1 MAGKTFEATITLL
14 GKVDPSLGSAVKEAE
29 KQAGSLG
36 NKLKTVL
43 PAAAAA
49 AGVAIAKAFAEAIK
63 WGDKFN
69 ESMNQLSASTG
80 TYGADLEKLK
90 GVALDVYGDNFGD
103 SVEDVTSTL
112 ATLVQQTDLEGEA
125 LESAAKSGL
134 MLRDTFGYD
143 IAESTRTA
151 DTLMRNFGISAEEAY
166 GLMATGAQNG
176 ADKSGEL
183 LDTLNEYSS
192 QYAALG
198 MTADEFTQS
207 LIAGAESGAW
217 SIDKVGD
224 AVKEFNLRAKD
235 GSETTVAAF
244 ETLGLN
250 ADEMQAKFASGGQ
263 SAHDAFFQ
271 VVGALNSIED
281 PIARNNAAVNLFGT
295 QFEDLQANVL
305 PALSS
310 INGAAIDSKGALEGI
325 ANVRYDSIGSAL
337 QGAARQ
343 VEAGVLPIFSDAA
356 SKMQEGMAQV
366 GQLASPALMNFIN
379 EIGPPLQSMF
389 DAITPALTSIAQTV
403 LPPLL
408 NMMSAIMP
416 VIIQIAN
423 IVGGVLVT
431 AFQILSPI
439 IAVVADIFS
448 GIATI
453 VEGLV
458 TGPLSAIVNFIM
470 GALSEALTFI
480 SPALSSLGSLF
491 DTIAG
496 AVSTAVDW
504 IGSLI
509 GKLSEVGDAI
519 ANSPIGQFVGGV
531 VGGIGSFFSFAK
543 GGFTNGPYIAGE
555 DPRYPHEAVIS
566 FNPAYR
572 AQNVRY
578 WQMAGHMLG
587 AYSASMTPATAAAYG
602 GGGTVIDL
610 SGMTYSPKV
619 EVRGNASKD
628 DIVAALRQSQAEFG
642 DFLSEVLAGRAEVA
656 YA

>member
-1 MAGKTFEATITLL
+1 MEAVITLA
-14 GKVDPSLGSAVKEAE
+14 GKVDKSLSDAIKDAERQTESLGGKIKSA
-29 KQAGSLG
+29 
-36 NKLKTVL
+36 L

-49 AGVAIAKAFAEAIK
+49 AATAMAKMFAEAIRA
-63 WGDKFN
+63 GDEFN
-69 ESMNQLSASTG
+69 ETMNQLSASTG
-80 TYGADLEKLK
+80 TYGADLEELK
-90 GVALDVYGDNFGD
+90 GIALDVYRDNFGE
-103 SVEDVTSTL
+103 SVDDVSQTL

-125 LESAAKSGL
+125 LERAAESGL

-151 DTLMRNFGISAEEAY
+151 DTLMRNFGITAEEAY
-166 GLMATGAQNG
+166 GLMAAGAQNG

-198 MTADEFTQS
+198 MSADEFTQS

-235 GSETTVAAF
+235 GSDTTVAAF
-244 ETLGLN
+244 KTLGLN
-250 ADEMQAKFASGGQ
+250 ADEMQSRFAEGGQ
-263 SAHDAFFQ
+263 TAHDAFFQ
-271 VVGALNSIED
+271 VVDALNSIED

-310 INGAAIDSKGALEGI
+310 IEGASVDAQGALQGI
-325 ANVRYDSIGSAL
+325 ADVRYDSVASSL

-343 VEAGVLPIFSDAA
+343 VEAAVLPIFSDAA
-356 SKMQEGMAQV
+356 AKMQEGMAQV
-366 GQLASPALMNFIN
+366 GQLASPALMNFVN

-389 DAITPALTSIAQTV
+389 DAITPALTSIAQV
-403 LPPLL
+403 LLPPLL
-408 NMMSAIMP
+408 NLMSAIMP
-416 VIIQIAN
+416 IVIQVAN
-423 IVGGVLVT
+423 IVGGALVA
-431 AFQILSPI
+431 AFQIVSPI
-439 IAVVADIFS
+439 IGAVANIF
-448 GIATI
+448 AFLLPI

-458 TGPLSAIVNFIM
+458 TGPLSALVN
-470 GALSEALTFI
+470 GLLDG
-480 SPALSSLGSLF
+480 LSSALEWLAGPLSTVQGF
-491 DTIAG
+491 FEGVAG
-496 AVSTAVDW
+496 AVMGVVDW
-504 IGSLI
+504 IGNLI
-509 GKLSEVGDAI
+509 GKLGEVGNAI
-519 ANSPIGQFVGGV
+519 ASSPIGQFVGG
-531 VGGIGSFFSFAK
+531 IGNMLGFAR
-543 GGFTNGPYIAGE
+543 GGFTSGPYIAGE
-555 DPRYPHEAVIS
+555 DPRYPNEAVIS

-572 AQNVRY
+572 AQNLRY

-587 AYSASMTPATAAAYG
+587 AYSASAAPVTAAAS

-642 DFLSEVLAGRAEVA
+642 DFLSEVLAGQAEVA

>member
-1 MAGKTFEATITLL
+1 MEAVITLA
-14 GKVDPSLGSAVKEAE
+14 GKVDKSLSDAIKDAE
-29 KQAGSLG
+29 KQTESLG
-36 NKLKTVL
+36 GKLKSVL

-49 AGVAIAKAFAEAIK
+49 AATAMAKMFAEAIRA
-63 WGDKFN
+63 GDEFN
-69 ESMNQLSASTG
+69 ETMNQLSASTG
-80 TYGADLEKLK
+80 TYGADLEELK
-90 GVALDVYGDNFGD
+90 GIALDVYRDNFGE
-103 SVEDVTSTL
+103 SVDDVSQTL
-112 ATLVQQTDLEGEA
+112 ATLVQQTDLEGDA
-125 LESAAKSGL
+125 LERAAESGL
-134 MLRDTFGYD
+134 MLRDVFGYD

-151 DTLMRNFGISAEEAY
+151 DTLMRNFGISADEAY
-166 GLMATGAQNG
+166 GLMAAGAQNG

-198 MTADEFTQS
+198 MSADEFTQS

-235 GSETTVAAF
+235 GSDTTVAAF
-244 ETLGLN
+244 RTLGLD
-250 ADEMQAKFASGGQ
+250 ADEMQSRFAEGGQ
-263 SAHDAFFQ
+263 TAHDAFFQ
-271 VVGALNSIED
+271 VVDALNSIED

-310 INGAAIDSKGALEGI
+310 VEGASVDAQGALQGI
-325 ANVRYDSIGSAL
+325 ADVRYDSVASSL

-343 VEAGVLPIFSDAA
+343 VEAAVLPIFSDAA
-356 SKMQEGMAQV
+356 AKMQEGMAQV
-366 GQLASPALMNFIN
+366 GQLASPALMNFVN

-389 DAITPALTSIAQTV
+389 DAITPALTSIAQV
-403 LPPLL
+403 LLPPLL
-408 NMMSAIMP
+408 NLMSALMP
-416 VIIQIAN
+416 IVIQIAN
-423 IVGGVLVT
+423 VVGGALVA
-431 AFQILSPI
+431 AFQIVSPI
-439 IAVVADIFS
+439 IGAVANIF
-448 GIATI
+448 AFLLPI

-458 TGPLSAIVNFIM
+458 TGPLSALVN
-470 GALSEALTFI
+470 GLLDG
-480 SPALSSLGSLF
+480 LSSALEWLAGPLSTVQGF
-491 DTIAG
+491 FEGVAG
-496 AVSTAVDW
+496 AVMSVVDW

-509 GKLSEVGDAI
+509 GKLGEVGEAI
-519 ANSPIGQFVGGV
+519 ANSPVGQFVGG
-531 VGGIGSFFSFAK
+531 IGSMLGFAR

-555 DPRYPHEAVIS
+555 DPRYPNEAVIS

-572 AQNVRY
+572 AQNLRY

-587 AYSASMTPATAAAYG
+587 AYSASAAPVTAAAS

-628 DIVAALRQSQAEFG
+628 DIVAALRQSRAEFG
-642 DFLSEVLAGRAEVA
+642 DFLQEVLAGQAEVA